1 MISSPLSVLAAIG
14 LLLILIIVHEAGH
27 FFAARYFGMQTP
39 VVGLG
44 VPFFGPTWIIAK
56 YKDIEF
62 RFHPLLI
69 GAYVAIPEMG
79 DETEDTEDMGI
90 TLTRPKRSFPAWQ
103 RLIVSFAGPGANLV
117 FALFLALMTVI
128 FIGVPQKADQN
139 SFFISQ
145 IAPQA
150 TVEVRSKLKAGDQI
164 LALNGE
170 TTKNE
175 LEFISKIRK
184 LPNKTVELRLQ
195 RTNLKSEKEYCIT
208 EKVKTNKE
216 GRLNI
221 GLSADLHY
229 GPIKGGI
236 PIIEHLKWAWS
247 YFAGWMALCTQG
259 LWFLLSAP
267 FRPDFGGVKLG
278 DVHGVISATGLMAK
292 SLQNNLSSGLQWG
305 ALFSIEIAIF
315 NLLPLL
321 PLDGG
326 HILFQL
332 IEIITGK
339 KDSKTLLKVRDYV
352 SQFGLVLVLS
362 LTVLIL
368 FNDLRDII
376 FKK

>member
-14 LLLILIIVHEAGH
+14 LLLVLIIVHEAGH

-62 RFHPLLI
+62 RFHLLLI

-90 TLTRPKRSFPAWQ
+90 TLTRPKKSFPAWQ
-103 RLIVSFAGPGANLV
+103 RMIVSFAGPGANLV
-117 FALFLALMTVI
+117 FALFLALMTVV
-128 FIGVPQKADQN
+128 FIGIPQKNEQSN
-139 SFFISQ
+139 FFISQ
-145 IAPQA
+145 VMPKA
-150 TVEVRSKLKAGDQI
+150 TAEVRSKLKAGDQI
-164 LALNGE
+164 LALNGQTAKDE
-170 TTKNE
+170 V
-175 LEFISKIRK
+175 EFISRIRK
-184 LPNKTVELRLQ
+184 LPNKLVELRLQ
-195 RTNLKSEKEYCIT
+195 RGDAKSPNQYCIT
-208 EKVKTNKE
+208 EKVKTNEE

-221 GLSADLHY
+221 GLSADLKY
-229 GPIKGGI
+229 GPVKGGI
-236 PIIEHLKWAWS
+236 PVIEHLKWAWS
-247 YFAGWMALCTQG
+247 YFAGWLALCTQG
-259 LWFLLSAP
+259 LWFLLTAP
-267 FRPDFGGVKLG
+267 FRENFGGIKLG
-278 DVHGVISATGLMAK
+278 DVHGVISATGMMAK
-292 SLQNNLSSGLQWG
+292 SMQNNISSGLQWG

-339 KDSKTLLKVRDYV
+339 KDNKVLLKVRDYV
-352 SQFGLVLVLS
+352 AQFGLILVLS